1 VDHTLHGEYYPN
13 LAKLTN
19 DLALLANAGHAYAVP
34 TTGSASIEF
43 ERDPL
48 VPASPAVSDISEPAR
63 SYINMITQVNPW
75 KEGQMQ
81 GLNIYENYIKN
92 NRTLTFTSKPHFY
105 DQITDLKE
113 KASDVA
119 KGYERY
125 YNDNIRICDLIK
137 QIELIRSR
145 N

>member
-1 VDHTLHGEYYPN
+1 
-13 LAKLTN
+13 
-19 DLALLANAGHAYAVP
+19 
-34 TTGSASIEF
+34 
-43 ERDPL
+43 
-48 VPASPAVSDISEPAR
+48 
-63 SYINMITQVNPW
+63 
-75 KEGQMQ
+75 MQ